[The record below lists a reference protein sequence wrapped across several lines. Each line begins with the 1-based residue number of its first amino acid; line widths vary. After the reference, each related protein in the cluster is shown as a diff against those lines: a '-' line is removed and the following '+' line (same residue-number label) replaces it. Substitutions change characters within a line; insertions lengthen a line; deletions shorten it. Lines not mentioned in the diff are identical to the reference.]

1 MCACDVLWMWN
12 EPAGCRC
19 NFPEQRPHDPG
30 HAHSGR
36 VRGAVRC
43 VSGDILYHVTCMF
56 MFRPSLSLASRL
68 GLSIICVCCICN
80 AVRSWQHLFDVSSGY
95 RTAVAPS
102 RRTPSTPR
110 VARDQE
116 DQDRTRPFVRES
128 PHLVEA
134 GLNADTDTLHDDVFG
149 RTCLAR
155 SIMPQGASLA
165 LRSYRPRANRRCL
178 RDVFP

>member
-1 MCACDVLWMWN
+1 MYVYVPSFSVSRISSRTFHYLCAVK
-12 EPAGCRC
+12 RI
-19 NFPEQRPHDPG
+19 F
-30 HAHSGR
+30 
-36 VRGAVRC
+36 
-43 VSGDILYHVTCMF
+43 
-56 MFRPSLSLASRL
+56 
-68 GLSIICVCCICN
+68 CN